1 MVSVRRRRR
10 MLGAVTLACI
20 AMVLGACG
28 GEEVRTYTDTGTE
41 IVVAAGGEFA
51 IELPI
56 NPSTGYSWA
65 VLPPPGIV
73 LRTDEVVADA
83 DIETGEG
90 MVGVPAVQR
99 FTFRSD
105 VAGTGELRFELT
117 PPGEGAAVEQT
128 DIFRVLTE

>member
-1 MVSVRRRRR
+1 MLLATAARRIRGALA
-10 MLGAVTLACI
+10 LGVALIVVA
-20 AMVLGACG
+20 GCG
-28 GEEVRTYTDTGTE
+28 GEEMRTYTDTGTE
-41 IVVAAGGEFA
+41 IVTSAGGEFA

-73 LRTDEVVADA
+73 LRTDAVVADP
-83 DIETGEG
+83 DVETGEG

-117 PPGEGAAVEQT
+117 PPGEGAAVEQVE
-128 DIFRVLTE
+128 IFRVLTE